1 MTAPATDNLRNTAKR
16 TMLILLS
23 ACLLLMA
30 WHLLIAGLRIPAYLV
45 PGPLAV
51 LKAYLV
57 NWKVIA
63 TQTGFTLSAAALG
76 LTISTIF
83 ASTIALSFSMSRSFA
98 QASLPVVIAFRSAP
112 VAAVAPIIMLFL
124 GRGINTSMVV
134 VTIVSFFPLLARKMH
149 RLGQISCKVL
159 IFRGIKFATQ
169 ISAAFAEPHRP

>member
-30 WHLLIAGLRIPAYLV
+30 WHLLVAGLRIPAYLV

-112 VAAVAPIIMLFL
+112 VAASTRAW
-124 GRGINTSMVV
+124 SW
-134 VTIVSFFPLLARKMH
+134 
-149 RLGQISCKVL
+149 
-159 IFRGIKFATQ
+159 
-169 ISAAFAEPHRP
+169 